1 MSGATAF
8 RTVPHNT
15 GIARL
20 VSLALAG
27 LLAGGCSSL
36 GDAMPELV
44 ASNMPAKSHA
54 VAPEGADARSDLLKA
69 TEYWRKE
76 YQKKPQDL
84 DAALSY
90 AKNLK
95 ALGEKGQALGVLQ
108 QAALYHSTDRRL
120 ASEYGRLA
128 LQLDQVTVADKLLRL
143 ADDPTSP
150 DWRVI
155 SARGT
160 VLAKQGKY
168 ADAIKF
174 FERANTLSSGRPSV
188 MNNLALAH
196 AMNGDAQRAE
206 GLLRTTAAKGKVNP
220 KVRQNLALV
229 LSLQGK
235 YEESTKIASAVLPPA
250 MASSNTA
257 LLRKIVKLEPK
268 AMPKTA
274 VTAPVAVAAAKAPQ
288 FKPAVL
294 KAAKP
299 APAVARWSTRVAS
312 SEPKA
317 EKLPWQKRASSPA
330 ARVPAKPAVKP
341 ASSRL
346 QLKPTTH

>member
-1 MSGATAF
+1 MSGAAAF
-8 RTVPHNT
+8 RTAPYKK

-20 VSLALAG
+20 AALTLAG
-27 LLAGGCSSL
+27 LLSGGCSSL
-36 GDAMPELV
+36 GDAMPELT
-44 ASNMPAKSHA
+44 ASNTPAKAHGL
-54 VAPEGADARSDLLKA
+54 APEGADKRADLLKA
-69 TEYWRKE
+69 TEYWGKE
-76 YQKKPQDL
+76 FQKKPQDL
-84 DAALSY
+84 DTALSY

-95 ALGEKGQALGVLQ
+95 ALGQKGQALGVLQ
-108 QAALYHSTDRRL
+108 QASLYHSTDRRL

-128 LQLDQVTVADKLLRL
+128 LQLDQVTVADKLLRH

-174 FERANTLSSGRPSV
+174 FERANMLSSGRPSV

-196 AMNGDAQRAE
+196 AMNGNAQQAE
-206 GLLRTTAAKGKVNP
+206 GLLRTTVAKGKVNP
-220 KVRQNLALV
+220 KVKQNLALV

-235 YEESTKIASAVLPPA
+235 YEESTKIASSVLPPA
-250 MASSNTA
+250 AASSNTA

-268 AMPKTA
+268 AMPKEA
-274 VTAPVAVAAAKAPQ
+274 VVAPVAVAAAKAPQ

-294 KAAKP
+294 KAAAPVP
-299 APAVARWSTRVAS
+299 AAASWSTRVAES
-312 SEPKA
+312 RPKA
-317 EKLPWQKRASSPA
+317 KGLPWLKRAKALSDWTP
-330 ARVPAKPAVKP
+330 VKP
-341 ASSRL
+341 AAKPVSRGL